1 MSQLVD
7 SFLLSEAEVEQA
19 MILNKCSQD
28 MLYDLLGMAVQTQ
41 SLSALTL
48 WLERM
53 QHGGPQ
59 QDVLGELRAIGRE
72 EGRNLLEALRPV
84 ICDVWGYC
92 RRRSSDGLGDPR
104 RLVRLLAP
112 LIGPVLF
119 GEEVM
124 PRDRTLLVVACV
136 FTARSGLSRLCRCG
150 EANRS
155 TAKE

>member
-1 MSQLVD
+1 MSPLAD
-7 SFLLSEAEVEQA
+7 LFLLSEAEVEQA

-28 MLYDLLGMAVQTQ
+28 MLYDLLGLAVQTQ
-41 SLSALTL
+41 SLAALTL

-59 QDVLGELRAIGRE
+59 QDGLSDLRAIGRE

-92 RRRSSDGLGDPR
+92 QRRSSDGLGDPR

-136 FTARSGLSRLCRCG
+136 FTARSGLSRLCRCSESG
-150 EANRS
+150 RS
-155 TAKE
+155 PVV